1 MSVLRH
7 SRRPKSS
14 QSDLAGEKARRT
26 FSSTDGRAPGYRLS
40 LDHFETVKRFSLA
53 RTSLV
58 NEPGNGDETIAAVY
72 EFTKRTQEMLLADWA
87 Q

>member
-7 SRRPKSS
+7 SRRPKG
-14 QSDLAGEKARRT
+14 QSVGPAEKARRK
-26 FSSTDGRAPGYRLS
+26 FSSTDGRAPWYRLS